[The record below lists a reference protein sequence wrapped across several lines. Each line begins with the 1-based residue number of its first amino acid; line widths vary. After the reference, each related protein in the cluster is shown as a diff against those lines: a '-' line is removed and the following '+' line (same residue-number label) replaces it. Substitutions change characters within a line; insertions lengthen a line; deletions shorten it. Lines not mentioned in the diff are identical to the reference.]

1 MINCFVKLV
10 LFWRESRGSNATRSM
25 VIMVNRKMVQ
35 GHGLGLVEMLTDNIE
50 VFVDAPL
57 GEGSFLKKFF
67 PIEFPTSRDR
77 DKVSNK
83 ASQSGPLPCHR
94 P

>member
-1 MINCFVKLV
+1 
-10 LFWRESRGSNATRSM
+10 
-25 VIMVNRKMVQ
+25 MVQ

-50 VFVDAPL
+50 VFVDEPL

-77 DKVSNK
+77 DKVSIK
-83 ASQSGPLPCHR
+83 HLSQSLCLVIDLNLV
-94 P
+94 